1 MRKFSWML
9 LVLMVLVEC
18 GEEITKEEEKPK
30 VQDVEEAVGED
41 VGPKEQITWDK
52 DGSEMMLIPGG
63 SFEMGDHFGATPAYT
78 VELDEFY
85 MDVNGSDSR
94 SVQRIC

>member
-1 MRKFSWML
+1 
-9 LVLMVLVEC
+9 
-18 GEEITKEEEKPK
+18 
-30 VQDVEEAVGED
+30 
-41 VGPKEQITWDK
+41 
-52 DGSEMMLIPGG
+52 MMLIPGG
-63 SFEMGDHFGATPAYT
+63 SFEMGDHFGATPIHT